1 MGAGQA
7 ELVALGGGYQD
18 HNYLPTIGKGFV
30 ISHLMHFGWNIS
42 LKQCSYLS
50 IFTFGS
56 PESSFLWL
64 PNVLRKQ
71 KCKQNIS
78 REQMLSCTHDEWA
91 ITFVFLHPSQMN
103 QGRTNFKP
111 LTERV
116 GYWQTQAY
124 KPNCKGCPGLP
135 GDFWN
140 CDICIKD
147 SVCAKHFCIP
157 YDSLLILNFA
167 FGTYL
172 FEHTKHSTVLSLATH
187 KNFPFFFFFELIL
200 DNIIGYFSSE
210 T

>member
-1 MGAGQA
+1 M
-7 ELVALGGGYQD
+7 ALGGGYQE
-18 HNYLPTIGKGFV
+18 HNYLLTIGKGFAV
-30 ISHLMHFGWNIS
+30 SHLMHFSWNIS
-42 LKQCSYLS
+42 LKQCGYLS

-78 REQMLSCTHDEWA
+78 REQMLPCTHDEWA

-103 QGRTNFKP
+103 QRRTNFKP
-111 LTERV
+111 LTEWV

-124 KPNCKGCPGLP
+124 EPNCKGCPGLP

-157 YDSLLILNFA
+157 HDSPFNPELCIWNLFVWAYKIQHCFILS
-167 FGTYL
+167 
-172 FEHTKHSTVLSLATH
+172 HTQEVSW
-187 KNFPFFFFFELIL
+187 FFFFFWADL
-200 DNIIGYFSSE
+200 G
-210 T
+210 